1 MTFSLFGTKCALVLY
16 AMNTLDTSLA
26 VFVIKV
32 LNTSGQHEKLFLNL
46 QNGELH
52 SIMKSCIH
60 LALQL

>member
-1 MTFSLFGTKCALVLY
+1 
-16 AMNTLDTSLA
+16 MNTLDTSLA

-32 LNTSGQHEKLFLNL
+32 LNTSEQHEKLFLNL

-52 SIMKSCIH
+52 LIMKSCIH